1 MLTHPHSKNMT
12 KEEEESCWHK
22 VATEASDHT
31 VKHPEKAHPRL
42 EDWSLTRGGNG
53 SAGSIYTAPELRP
66 VALSGI
72 VFNHPVK
79 QDGDEVGTSQLRS
92 LVFENGVGMA
102 CTANRVYALGKM
114 AKDYEE
120 FRRGKG
126 LSVLSVSFAASS

>member
-1 MLTHPHSKNMT
+1 MT
-12 KEEEESCWHK
+12 KEEEESCWDD
-22 VATEASDHT
+22 VTTEASEHT

-66 VALSGI
+66 VALSGT

-102 CTANRVYALGKM
+102 CTANRVYVLGKM
-114 AKDYEE
+114 AKDYET

-126 LSVLSVSFAASS
+126 LSVLSVSFAASP